1 MGRYNNTK
9 VPTEADS
16 YEEDEFVDIA
26 DEFSTDEEMESVYF
40 GHSFEFEDDNEVQNS
55 SSETHD
61 QDVEEANYDQDKE
74 EKTAETASSQETDGK
89 KFGSIFEYVRQH
101 QPETLQKCRK
111 EDQNPPNESNTIASD
126 VNSSGIPIENDPDSE
141 YVGQPA
147 PVGTPE
153 TFGIPEFFQGW
164 DAMCGRFT
172 IDNDCSAACPFFRKN
187 LEENCFISQFP
198 KTDNLLTEC
207 GAIIQ
212 KYMQDETKNQS
223 RRIDVMK
230 QIIPGFKEEYLSDA
244 GKCTALDHVDSDVNK
259 KKTWLE
265 VLQNA
270 LPDLSE
276 QEFSEAGLAAL
287 SKEAPK

>member
-1 MGRYNNTK
+1 MGRYNDTK
-9 VPTEADS
+9 APTSSESYEAD
-16 YEEDEFVDIA
+16 DGFVDIA
-26 DEFSTDEEMESVYF
+26 DEFSTDEDIESVY
-40 GHSFEFEDDNEVQNS
+40 GLHHIEQENIDEEFQVVSEEIED
-55 SSETHD
+55 
-61 QDVEEANYDQDKE
+61 
-74 EKTAETASSQETDGK
+74 QETDEEIEEAPEVK
-89 KFGSIFEYVRQH
+89 ATDTSQPSDKAAFGTILAYVRKT
-101 QPETLQKCRK
+101 QPEVINKCKK
-111 EDQNPPNESNTIASD
+111 EDQNPPTESNTIPSD
-126 VNSSGIPIENDPDSE
+126 VNSFGIPVENDPDSE

-172 IDNDCSAACPFFRKN
+172 IDNDCSAACPFFRKD

-212 KYMQDETKNQS
+212 KYMKDETRNRS

-265 VLQNA
+265 VLQSA

-287 SKEAPK
+287 SKEALE